1 MTPTG
6 PLDSMSDFKYGE
18 HIREARQR
26 LGLSQEAFAQAL
38 NVSPRTVARW
48 EADDSTPHSASHRI
62 DLAHAFVAAN
72 MEHIARELNPALD
85 GVLSEER
92 LLGFLPD
99 NAVAKLGTLMKDAGA
114 ASVGAV
120 AAAPL
125 ALGTLG
131 TLGTLSS
138 KLFSGQKNART
149 SSEAIEAGAL
159 SSPAS
164 DTSGAANKAANF
176 AKQAKVWE
184 ALVTSAAASGISTE
198 VFIQSLMQLTAELV
212 ERDLSFEDLKKTL
225 S

>member
-99 NAVAKLGTLMKDAGA
+99 NAVAKLGSWMKEAGT

-120 AAAPL
+120 APL
-125 ALGTLG
+125 SLGALGTLG
-131 TLGTLSS
+131 SN
-138 KLFSGQKNART
+138 LFSGQKKART
-149 SSEAIEAGAL
+149 SSEAREAGAL

-164 DTSGAANKAANF
+164 DTSSVANKATDF

-184 ALVTSAAASGISTE
+184 ALVTSAATSGISTE
-198 VFIQSLMQLTAELV
+198 VFIQSLMQLTAELD
-212 ERDLSFEDLKKTL
+212 ERGLSFEDLKNTL